1 MNYIF
6 TLPDSLLCSDGKSQW
21 QESWSK
27 ESIQGGQ
34 FSILLATPL
43 TDSSWPDDW
52 GHNEPRNLE
61 FWWNQT
67 LWLKICYCSALLPH
81 SKIPKCISWAANKYG
96 TWIYLRNTAY
106 RASHIKNKERWADS
120 PLLISPKARI
130 IHHPMRDCH
139 KPEDSACSWWKMLGK
154 V

>member
-6 TLPDSLLCSDGKSQW
+6 PLPDSLLCSDGKSQW

-43 TDSSWPDDW
+43 TDSSWPDHW
-52 GHNEPRNLE
+52 GNNEPRNLE

-67 LWLKICYCSALLPH
+67 LSLKICYCSALLPH

-96 TWIYLRNTAY
+96 TWIYLGNTAY

-120 PLLISPKARI
+120 PLLTSPKPRI